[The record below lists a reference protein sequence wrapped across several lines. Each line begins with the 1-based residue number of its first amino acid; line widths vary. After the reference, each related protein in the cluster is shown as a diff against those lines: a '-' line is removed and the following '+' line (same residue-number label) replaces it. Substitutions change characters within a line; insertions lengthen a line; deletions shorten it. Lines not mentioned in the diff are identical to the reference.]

1 MRIVHR
7 YPVHPDDKGLQPVDV
22 VLLVY
27 LACQSVLR
35 GFILKHC
42 AYPVGQLLVAC
53 VLHGC
58 RKGLLPHLHVDCLP
72 VNGLGGLFAGDYLV
86 HDIIVID
93 KLHHV
98 EDDPLGG
105 VVVAKGMTH
114 LHKVS
119 HGIVLADEIQQLLL
133 GGVHAFFQIADYVP
147 IVHQL
152 LVIFVAYP
160 VYVLR
165 GQC

>member
-1 MRIVHR
+1 MQRHS
-7 YPVHPDDKGLQPVDV
+7 VHPYHKGLQPVSV

-27 LACQSVLR
+27 LACDPVTR

-42 AYPVGQLLVAC
+42 SYPVGQLLVARAI
-53 VLHGC
+53 HDG
-58 RKGLLPHLHVDCLP
+58 RKRLLPHPHFSCLP

-152 LVIFVAYP
+152 LVVFFAYP